1 MPNLTARKVEAIKEP
16 GMYGDGE
23 GLYLRVGP
31 TLAKSWILRT
41 VVHGKRRELGLG
53 SASLVSL
60 AEARESARKLRK
72 VARQGGDPDAL
83 RKRETLTFREAAMR
97 VHANLLP
104 TWRSERHGEI
114 WLAALNLYV
123 FPTLGDR
130 PIQTIDSG
138 DVLRVLSPIWATK
151 HDTARRVKQRIA
163 TVFDWAK
170 GAGHFPGENPVN
182 GLKKALPAVKH
193 RQEHMASLPWRDL
206 PSFMA
211 DLREREGIS
220 ARALEF
226 AILTAG
232 RSGEIRGARWSE
244 INGDVWEIPAE
255 RMKTHRTHRV
265 PLTREALDVLEAVR
279 GLDGDLI
286 FPSIFR
292 TGGARPM
299 SDTVFAALMKR
310 MKREDVTTHGFRS
323 TFRDW
328 CSESAH
334 ADREVA
340 EAALA
345 HSLGDKVERAYA
357 RSDLFERRRDLMEAW
372 AKYATGKSG
381 NVVELVRA

>member
-1 MPNLTARKVEAIKEP
+1 
-16 GMYGDGE
+16 
-23 GLYLRVGP
+23 
-31 TLAKSWILRT
+31 
-41 VVHGKRRELGLG
+41 
-53 SASLVSL
+53 
-60 AEARESARKLRK
+60 
-72 VARQGGDPDAL
+72 
-83 RKRETLTFREAAMR
+83 MR

-114 WLAALNLYV
+114 WLAALKLYV

-182 GLKKALPAVKH
+182 GLKKALPVVKH

-206 PSFMA
+206 PAFMA

-255 RMKTHRTHRV
+255 RMKTHRAHRV
-265 PLTREALDVLEAVR
+265 PLTAEALDVLNAVH
-279 GLDGDLI
+279 GLDGDLV
-286 FPSIFR
+286 FPSIVR

-310 MKREDVTTHGFRS
+310 MKREDLTTHGFRS

-372 AKYATGKSG
+372 AKYATGQSG
-381 NVVELVRA
+381 NVVQLVRA